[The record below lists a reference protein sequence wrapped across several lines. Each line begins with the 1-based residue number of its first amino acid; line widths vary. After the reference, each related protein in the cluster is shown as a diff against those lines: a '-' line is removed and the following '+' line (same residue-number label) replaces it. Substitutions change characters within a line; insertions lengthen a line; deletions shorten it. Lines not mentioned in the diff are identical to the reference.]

1 MQKLTSLP
9 VLAALVASM
18 CSLATA
24 VVAAEP
30 AAATVKVAG
39 EKLDSGLG
47 QLPHYSRW
55 TDLSGKTLVGE
66 KLDSGLGEL
75 PHYSQWT
82 NATATTPMVKPA
94 KPANRDGD
102 QSVQLS
108 RLK

>member
-47 QLPHYSRW
+47 QLLHYSRW

-75 PHYSQWT
+75 PHYSQWVD
-82 NATATTPMVKPA
+82 ATGKTLTA
-94 KPANRDGD
+94 KQARRD
-102 QSVQLS
+102 SSEAVQLS
-108 RLK
+108 RK